1 MEEVP
6 QTDFKPLKP
15 PQSDKEAT
23 EKPVKKTKYLD
34 NLFTK
39 EWEDEY
45 FIINN

>member
-1 MEEVP
+1 MDEIP
-6 QTDFKPLKP
+6 PTDFKPLQP

-23 EKPVKKTKYLD
+23 EKPIKKTKYLD
-34 NLFTK
+34 DLFTK